1 MYCFEFNKSEL
12 EKCKPIR
19 TVVIISLR
27 TEIDQC
33 ALTTKK
39 EYCTVV

>member
-1 MYCFEFNKSEL
+1 MYCFEFNKSQNW
-12 EKCKPIR
+12 KNVNPFR

-39 EYCTVV
+39 E